1 MGQSILLTA
10 APGAIYVGT
19 EQFITLAIVLGVLM
33 TVLTF
38 LMKHQ
43 FNEITNGIKIT
54 NGRLQENNDKINAS
68 IGKLEDKTNAELSNI
83 KKEMSEIKSD
93 CAITYV
99 QRDDFFRVMNGMEE
113 SIRETNRK
121 VDKVLIMI
129 GDKK

>member
-1 MGQSILLTA
+1 MGQNILLTS